1 MSDKNM
7 QLLFTCLNLLVVIL
21 SLLNEKRSPIILVC
35 LICIVAAEFIL
46 GIPMIIK
53 DIKAKEAAKQAAQN
67 ENEQ

>member
-21 SLLNEKRSPIILVC
+21 ILLNENHSPIILVC

-46 GIPMIIK
+46 GIPMTIK
-53 DIKAKEAAKQAAQN
+53 DIKAKKAAKQAK
-67 ENEQ
+67 ENDK